1 MEADTRKHTVSGHF
15 SRFVKGLGK
24 HPNGW
29 LATQCTSNPSAPKFP
44 ANREFYR
51 EITILGPKATI
62 SKQETAAP
70 PGLFRKF
77 PKQTIR
83 EIFPTN
89 REVQA
94 DNREFRDKSGSVHF
108 FTLAWWRTST
118 SALPS
123 SAFAPNSDMHR

>member
-1 MEADTRKHTVSGHF
+1 MCPEWT
-15 SRFVKGLGK
+15 
-24 HPNGW
+24 PNFW
-29 LATQCTSNPSAPKFP
+29 LATQWRSHRSPAKFP

-51 EITILGPKATI
+51 ENHDFRPLGDNLKATNRC
-62 SKQETAAP
+62 AA
-70 PGLFRKF
+70 GTFRKL

-83 EIFPTN
+83 EIFSTN
-89 REVQA
+89 REFQA
-94 DNREFRDKSGSVHF
+94 DNREFRDKSGSVRF